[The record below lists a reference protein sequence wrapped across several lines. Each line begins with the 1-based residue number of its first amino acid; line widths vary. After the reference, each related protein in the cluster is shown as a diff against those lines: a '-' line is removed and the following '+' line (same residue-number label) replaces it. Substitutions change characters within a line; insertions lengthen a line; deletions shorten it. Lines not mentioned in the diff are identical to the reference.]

1 MRVFCYR
8 IGITKARIPKVSEIS
23 NKTTSNKDR
32 INRIMAIIPA
42 IIISKAMAIQTTT
55 IRKIITVAVEI
66 VYKAD
71 GHSQVHNQSSEEIFN
86 FYF

>member
-1 MRVFCYR
+1 
-8 IGITKARIPKVSEIS
+8 
-23 NKTTSNKDR
+23 
-32 INRIMAIIPA
+32 MAIIPA